1 MKQEVYF
8 RLERKSPDID
18 FENRL
23 MSVIQNEGQ
32 KVRQR
37 SFWTRVVVSVGSLVS
52 IVLVSISLVKNV
64 LASGFYDYASIMF
77 LDFGSAT
84 MYMKDISLSLVES
97 LPILTLSLFLSLVV
111 VFVWSVRSMGHF
123 TGFRFSNSQKAFN

>member
-1 MKQEVYF
+1 MKQEAHF
-8 RLERKSPDID
+8 RLERKSVDID

-23 MSVIQNEGQ
+23 MLVIQNEGQ

-37 SFWTRVVVSVGSLVS
+37 SFWYRVVVSVGSLVS

-97 LPILTLSLFLSLVV
+97 LPLLTLSLFLSLVV

>member
-1 MKQEVYF
+1 MKQEAYF
-8 RLERKSPDID
+8 RLERKSVDID

-23 MSVIQNEGQ
+23 MSIIQNEGQ

-97 LPILTLSLFLSLVV
+97 LPLLTLSLFLSLVV

>member
-1 MKQEVYF
+1 
-8 RLERKSPDID
+8 
-18 FENRL
+18 
-23 MSVIQNEGQ
+23 
-32 KVRQR
+32 
-37 SFWTRVVVSVGSLVS
+37 
-52 IVLVSISLVKNV
+52 LVSISLVKNV

-97 LPILTLSLFLSLVV
+97 LPLLTLSLFLSLVV

>member
-37 SFWTRVVVSVGSLVS
+37 SFWSRVVVSVGSLVS